1 MDNID
6 KKILSILQND
16 ITLPLSD
23 VAKRVGISKT
33 PCWNRIR
40 KLEEEG
46 VISKKIAILDNSKIN
61 LPIVVFLSISVSH
74 HTKEW
79 LEKFSETV
87 KKNDQIIEVH
97 RITGSNIDY
106 LLKIVAPTIEEY
118 DKFQQQLIG
127 EIEFNNMS
135 SGIAL
140 REIKKNFSLPLN
152 FL

>member
-1 MDNID
+1 MDKID
-6 KKILSILQND
+6 KKILTILQNN

-23 VAKRVGISKT
+23 IAKRVGISKT

-46 VISKKIAILDNSKIN
+46 VITQKVAILNNSKIN

-74 HTKEW
+74 HTEEW
-79 LEKFSETV
+79 LKKFSDTV
-87 KKNDQIIEVH
+87 KKHDQIIEVY

-106 LLKIVAPTIEEY
+106 LLKIVSPTISEY
-118 DKFQQQLIG
+118 DKFQQMLIG
-127 EIEFNNMS
+127 EIEFNNMT

-140 REIKKNFSLPLN
+140 KEIKKSSSLPLDY
-152 FL
+152 L

>member
-1 MDNID
+1 MDSID
-6 KKILSILQND
+6 KKILSILQSD
-16 ITLPLSD
+16 VTVPLSNI
-23 VAKRVGISKT
+23 AKRVGISKT

-40 KLEEEG
+40 KLEEQG
-46 VISKKIAILDNSKIN
+46 VISDKVAILNNSKIN
-61 LPIVVFLSISVSH
+61 LPIIVFLSISVSH

-79 LEKFSETV
+79 LQKFSETV
-87 KKNDQIIEVH
+87 NKHDQIIEVY

-106 LLKIVAPTIEEY
+106 LLKIVAPTVSEY

-140 REIKKNFSLPLN
+140 KEIKKSNDLPLN